1 MAFQRASAT
10 MIAVWIVVLMVLSK
24 GLSSSGVVS
33 DNSTIPAFVN
43 IGVLYSFNTSV
54 GRMVK
59 TAVQAAVD
67 DVNSDPSI
75 LANTKLKASL
85 QEDTKYRGFLSIAEG
100 TSFTIFPS
108 FLCVKT
114 LKASFF
120 LLDKL
125 LQSLADYY
133 SWFT

>member
-1 MAFQRASAT
+1 MAFQRETTT
-10 MIAVWIVVLMVLSK
+10 MIGVWLVVLMVLSK
-24 GLSSSGVVS
+24 GLSSTGVVP
-33 DNSTIPAFVN
+33 DNFTIPSFVN
-43 IGVLYSFNTSV
+43 FGVLYSFNTSV

-108 FLCVKT
+108 FLC
-114 LKASFF
+114 
-120 LLDKL
+120 
-125 LQSLADYY
+125 
-133 SWFT
+133 